1 MVIIITIIFIYSNE
15 IYLKCILFTPSLY
28 KKKLFLKLNFLQK
41 LRILH
46 YSKKDPEMKWA
57 FLKFEK
63 PHCHLIETKNIIR
76 IRTKIEYFN

>member
-15 IYLKCILFTPSLY
+15 IYLKCMLFTPSLY
-28 KKKLFLKLNFLQK
+28 KKKLFFKLNFLQK
-41 LRILH
+41 FRILH
-46 YSKKDPEMKWA
+46 WNEMKWA

>member
-1 MVIIITIIFIYSNE
+1 MYVIYS
-15 IYLKCILFTPSLY
+15 LSLQE
-28 KKKLFLKLNFLQK
+28 KFLFLKLNFLQK
-41 LRILH
+41 FRILH
-46 YSKKDPEMKWA
+46 YSKKKNPEMKWA

>member
-1 MVIIITIIFIYSNE
+1 MYVIYSLSLQEKIFFE
-15 IYLKCILFTPSLY
+15 IKFSLKVQNSSLQ
-28 KKKLFLKLNFLQK
+28 LKN
-41 LRILH
+41 
-46 YSKKDPEMKWA
+46 PEMKWA

>member
-1 MVIIITIIFIYSNE
+1 MRSILNVC
-15 IYLKCILFTPSLY
+15 YLLLVFTR
-28 KKKLFLKLNFLQK
+28 KNFFLKLNFLQK
-41 LRILH
+41 FRILH
-46 YSKKDPEMKWA
+46 YSKKKNPEMKWA